1 MIGYFALLFYFENAH
16 YININRSFKAKK
28 ENKTALTRIYTYL
41 FRVSYILVSMKKK
54 VRIKDIADKV
64 GVSTGTV
71 DRVLHNRGNV
81 AADVKQQI
89 LDVVDELGYERNL
102 LASALAYN
110 RTVRIV
116 ALLPQPEVDDYWRQI
131 DSGLQK
137 AAISIKHYGVIL
149 EAIYF
154 DYGNP
159 KSFVEQ
165 AKKVLSKQIE
175 GIVFPPMFS
184 EEAKWLIEECH
195 KKSIPNVMIN
205 TQLENPYSLSYI
217 GQDSYQSGILA
228 GRLLDFGLTEGQT
241 ACIINLDYSTK
252 AAHHLHEKERGFRDY
267 FSKKN
272 GKNIKIIRE
281 NFEDFNDSQKLQIF
295 LTEILQKHKSLHSFF
310 VTNSRSYK
318 IVESL
323 EKITDK
329 PIKIVGFD
337 LIKENLKYLQKDKIN
352 FLINQNPS
360 EQGFLGIINLFKHL
374 ILKEPVEKKQYLPL
388 DIVVKENVNYYL
400 REGNNLSTFI

>member
-1 MIGYFALLFYFENAH
+1 
-16 YININRSFKAKK
+16 
-28 ENKTALTRIYTYL
+28 
-41 FRVSYILVSMKKK
+41 MKKK

-81 AADVKQQI
+81 AADVKKKV
-89 LDVVDELGYERNL
+89 LEAVDELGYERNL

-110 RTVRIV
+110 RTIPIV
-116 ALLPQPEVDDYWRQI
+116 ALIPEPEIDDYWQQM

-137 AAISIKHYGVIL
+137 AADSIKHYGVTL

-159 KSFVEQ
+159 KSFVEKSKI
-165 AKKVLSKQIE
+165 ALSKNIE
-175 GIVFPPMFS
+175 GIVFPPMFLK
-184 EEAKWLIEECH
+184 EAKWLIEECH
-195 KKSIPNVMIN
+195 KKNIPNVMIN
-205 TQLENPYSLSYI
+205 TQLENPHSLSYI
-217 GQDSYQSGILA
+217 GQDSYQSGFLA
-228 GRLLDFGLTEGQT
+228 GRLLNFGLREGQT

-267 FSKKN
+267 FFTQN
-272 GKNIKIIRE
+272 GKHIKIIRE
-281 NFEDFNDSQKLQIF
+281 NFEDFNDPEKLETF
-295 LTEILQKHKSLHSFF
+295 LTKMLQQYESLHGFF

-323 EKITDK
+323 NKVTNKE
-329 PIKIVGFD
+329 IKIVGFD
-337 LIKENLKYLQKDKIN
+337 LIDENLKYLRKDKIN

-360 EQGFLGIINLFKHL
+360 EQGFLGIMNLFKHL
-374 ILKEPVEKKQYLPL
+374 ILKEPVDKKQFLPL

-400 REGNNLSTFI
+400 RDGNNLPTLV